1 MNRQSRAV
9 VVPNCDL
16 ANTCFRPHRRLTRLA
31 VIYRIRRQRNFVI
44 HVLFR
49 YFLRDLERFLN
60 FSGVITLTANC
71 HRCRTAVYIIGVGK
85 LKIRTI

>member
-16 ANTCFRPHRRLTRLA
+16 ANACFRPHRRLTWLA
-31 VIYRIRRQRNFVI
+31 VIYQIRRQRNFVI

-49 YFLRDLERFLN
+49 HFRRDLERFLN
-60 FSGVITLTANC
+60 FSGVITLAVNC
-71 HRCRTAVYIIGVGK
+71 HRCRTAVHIISVGK